1 MVSEPGFH
9 SLSCSDSKNQAG
21 LLLQFT
27 NLLLDTVE
35 GLSGPRSVIYFSE
48 TTFHRG
54 EDVGRD
60 LWRSH
65 SSIPLLKVGQL
76 QQVTK
81 GHAFEYLQGWRPH
94 QLPGE
99 PAAVLITI
107 REKKKVLFRPYYS
120 SPHQGFI
127 YIDNPTPNLPCS
139 TLNRPSSQAVLRTDA
154 PVSSSSLGPFA

>member
-1 MVSEPGFH
+1 MVSEPSFY

-60 LWRSH
+60 L
-65 SSIPLLKVGQL
+65 
-76 QQVTK
+76 
-81 GHAFEYLQGWRPH
+81 
-94 QLPGE
+94 
-99 PAAVLITI
+99 
-107 REKKKVLFRPYYS
+107 
-120 SPHQGFI
+120 
-127 YIDNPTPNLPCS
+127 
-139 TLNRPSSQAVLRTDA
+139 
-154 PVSSSSLGPFA
+154 